1 MTILLS
7 VRRYLSVRTRVVC
20 KTISTDYNAFVWDWK
35 IYFSLV
41 FNIRGGRPRV
51 LVPSED

>member
-20 KTISTDYNAFVWDWK
+20 KPLSTDYNTFVWDWK

-41 FNIRGGRPRV
+41 FNIRGGRPRF
-51 LVPSED
+51 LVRFEV

>member
-7 VRRYLSVRTRVVC
+7 VRRNLSVRTRVVC
-20 KTISTDYNAFVWDWK
+20 KPLSTDYNTFVWDWK

-41 FNIRGGRPRV
+41 FNIRGGRPRF
-51 LVPSED
+51 LVPSEV